1 MFDLK
6 KWIAKVT
13 QYISKAQTS
22 YAFNLTRASTIS
34 GGYGYGR
41 YDGAIN
47 VVRINLDFNNGNTAI
62 ATSKTLFTIPEE
74 YRPSST
80 KYGNGIVWTGGA
92 SSPLAT
98 GARFS
103 VNTAG
108 EVKQG
113 ASNNTTR
120 GFAYIE
126 YLL

>member
-1 MFDLK
+1 MLDLK
-6 KWIAKVT
+6 RWIAKVT

-22 YAFNLTRASTIS
+22 YAFNLTRASDIS
-34 GGYGYGR
+34 AGYGYGR

-62 ATSKTLFTIPEE
+62 ATSKVIFTIPEA

-80 KYGNGIVWTGGA
+80 KYGNGIVWTGGT
-92 SSPLAT
+92 SSPFAA

-108 EVKQG
+108 EVKQSSS
-113 ASNNTTR
+113 AHTTR